1 LYRFLLLL
9 PFLVA
14 GCATVDC
21 GSDWFAIG
29 QRDGRIN
36 AGSQAERYAVKCH
49 RNRHGALWRGLPRGI
64 RPAPDAVLVD
74 RL

>member
-1 LYRFLLLL
+1 MYRFLLLL

-36 AGSQAERYAVKCH
+36 AGSQAERYAVKCT
-49 RNRHGALWRGLPRGI
+49 GI
-64 RPAPDAVLVD
+64 DTARYGEGYREGFAQRPTPSW
-74 RL
+74 

>member
-36 AGSQAERYAVKCH
+36 AGSQAERYAVKCT
-49 RNRHGALWRGLPRGI
+49 GI
-64 RPAPDAVLVD
+64 DTARYGEGYREGFAQRPTPSW
-74 RL
+74 